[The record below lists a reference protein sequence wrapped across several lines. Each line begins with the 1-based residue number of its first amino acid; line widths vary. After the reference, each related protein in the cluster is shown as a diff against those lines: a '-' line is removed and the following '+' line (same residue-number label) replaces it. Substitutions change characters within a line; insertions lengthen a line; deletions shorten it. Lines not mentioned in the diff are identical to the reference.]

1 VTDSTTAEPK
11 RSRKADW
18 QLLRQYWP
26 FIAAERRWLLGGLLA
41 VPLTSLAGLAQP
53 WLIKLAIDGPI
64 ADAVAKREPTTAW
77 TVVTAAL
84 AFLGAVLLEYL
95 FRAGQL
101 YALQHAGYQSL
112 GRLRRAIYRHVLR
125 QGARFFD
132 KRATGSLLSRTMSD
146 VEALGEVLTF
156 GIVGIIGDVVDILAF
171 LAAMLWLDP
180 KLTVVS
186 LAVAPLLV
194 LIVEVFRRQLR
205 KYATDIRKSQA
216 AASGFFQEALAGAK
230 VVQLHGREAQTVREY
245 KAMNYKYLDAYRL
258 SNWYDA
264 SLYAVMDGM
273 ASISV
278 ALLIWY
284 GAGRSLQTGPDAV
297 SLGMLVA
304 FIQYIQRIFVPIREL
319 SGKVATIERA
329 LAALERVFGLLGEDE
344 SLPDGHH
351 APAKVR
357 GALRLEAVDF
367 GYGGGVPVLHQ
378 LSLSVQPG
386 EVVALVGPTGS
397 GKSTVAKLLTRLYE
411 PPAGRV
417 LVDDVPVEQWQ
428 LQALRSAIGVVQQ
441 DVVLFSGTVADNI
454 AMGRTLSDAALTAAV
469 DGACMTDVVARL
481 GGLQALLSESGGN
494 LSAGERQLL
503 SIARILALDPPVVI
517 LDEATAS
524 IDTQTEQKVQR
535 AMERMFAGRT
545 ALVVAHRLSTIQK
558 ADRIAVLR
566 RGELIQLG
574 NHQALMAQD
583 GLYRQL
589 VEAAAEEGRLADKI
603 GDTSG
608 HS

>member
-1 VTDSTTAEPK
+1 
-11 RSRKADW
+11 
-18 QLLRQYWP
+18 
-26 FIAAERRWLLGGLLA
+26 
-41 VPLTSLAGLAQP
+41 
-53 WLIKLAIDGPI
+53 
-64 ADAVAKREPTTAW
+64 
-77 TVVTAAL
+77 
-84 AFLGAVLLEYL
+84 
-95 FRAGQL
+95 
-101 YALQHAGYQSL
+101 
-112 GRLRRAIYRHVLR
+112 
-125 QGARFFD
+125 
-132 KRATGSLLSRTMSD
+132 
-146 VEALGEVLTF
+146 
-156 GIVGIIGDVVDILAF
+156 
-171 LAAMLWLDP
+171 
-180 KLTVVS
+180 
-186 LAVAPLLV
+186 
-194 LIVEVFRRQLR
+194 
-205 KYATDIRKSQA
+205 
-216 AASGFFQEALAGAK
+216 
-230 VVQLHGREAQTVREY
+230 
-245 KAMNYKYLDAYRL
+245 
-258 SNWYDA
+258 
-264 SLYAVMDGM
+264 
-273 ASISV
+273 
-278 ALLIWY
+278 
-284 GAGRSLQTGPDAV
+284 
-297 SLGMLVA
+297 MLVA

-357 GALRLEAVDF
+357 GALRLESVDF
-367 GYGGGVPVLHQ
+367 SYGGGVPVLRQ

-454 AMGRTLSDAALTAAV
+454 AMGRTLSDEALTAAV

-503 SIARILALDPPVVI
+503 SIARILALNPPVVI

-589 VEAAAEEGRLADKI
+589 VEAAAEEGRLADKV
-603 GDTSG
+603 GDPSG